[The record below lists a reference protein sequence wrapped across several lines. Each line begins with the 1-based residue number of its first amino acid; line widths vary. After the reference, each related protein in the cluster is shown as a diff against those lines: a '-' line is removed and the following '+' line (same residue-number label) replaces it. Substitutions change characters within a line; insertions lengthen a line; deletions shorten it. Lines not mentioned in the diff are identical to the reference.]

1 MDSLELKNRI
11 KEYVDQADERMLR
24 VIYETIENDEA
35 EIPDTHKKVLEER
48 LKYHEENPDKGIS
61 WEEVRE
67 SLKKKYGF

>member
-35 EIPDTHKKVLEER
+35 EIPDTHKKVLDER
-48 LKYHEENPDKGIS
+48 LKYHEENPDEGIS